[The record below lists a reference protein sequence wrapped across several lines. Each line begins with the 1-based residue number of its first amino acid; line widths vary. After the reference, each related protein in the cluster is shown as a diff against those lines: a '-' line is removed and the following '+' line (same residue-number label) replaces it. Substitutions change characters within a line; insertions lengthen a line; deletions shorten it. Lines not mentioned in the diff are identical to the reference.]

1 LFFRRARRRDAF
13 LFYFLRVGDN
23 VCPGGFSRKGAG
35 AAISSS
41 VRSKFGD
48 ACTKKNVRMDLW
60 TARAGCLESNSRCA
74 FLCVEKERSPLG
86 EIVLRLFGDGAKNA
100 GVDLTIV
107 KIPSTICCSLF
118 KVDNKSDVISA
129 ET

>member
-1 LFFRRARRRDAF
+1 
-13 LFYFLRVGDN
+13 
-23 VCPGGFSRKGAG
+23 
-35 AAISSS
+35 
-41 VRSKFGD
+41 
-48 ACTKKNVRMDLW
+48 
-60 TARAGCLESNSRCA
+60 
-74 FLCVEKERSPLG
+74 VEKERSPLG

-107 KIPSTICCSLF
+107 KITSTIRCSIL

>member
-1 LFFRRARRRDAF
+1 
-13 LFYFLRVGDN
+13 
-23 VCPGGFSRKGAG
+23 
-35 AAISSS
+35 
-41 VRSKFGD
+41 
-48 ACTKKNVRMDLW
+48 MDLW
-60 TARAGCLESNSRCA
+60 KARAGCLESNSRCA

-107 KIPSTICCSLF
+107 KITSTIRCSIL